1 MSRKKKTSRK
11 VKDKIIRL
19 TDEQYGAY
27 IMALKDERPP
37 LLIEKTQ
44 KEEMP

>member
-1 MSRKKKTSRK
+1 MSRKKKSTRK
-11 VKDKIIRL
+11 VKEKVIKL

-37 LLIEKTQ
+37 LIVRKTQ
-44 KEEMP
+44 QED

>member
-1 MSRKKKTSRK
+1 MSKSKKNKNK
-11 VKDKIIRL
+11 VVKL

-37 LLIEKTQ
+37 KLVENAQ
-44 KEEMP
+44 KEK

>member
-1 MSRKKKTSRK
+1 MSKRKKSKNK
-11 VKDKIIRL
+11 VIKL

-37 LLIEKTQ
+37 KIVEETQ
-44 KEEMP
+44 KNER